1 MHYKN
6 ENDFKEYE
14 EFTNTA
20 SFWFNQNR
28 RERKATF

>member
-1 MHYKN
+1 MDYKN

-14 EFTNTA
+14 EFTSTA

-28 RERKATF
+28 KDRNATT

>member
-1 MHYKN
+1 MKMT
-6 ENDFKEYE
+6 FKEYE
-14 EFTNTA
+14 EFMNTA